1 MERKLKIV
9 TAGLAVIAVI
19 AMIGGIVLSGACLNK
34 ALKKIDQ
41 VQGDLDKTMN
51 VLHFSKSK
59 IDSMQKE
66 LSAYRIFIQDIKG
79 RVEIIDLEN
88 RKDQGRFVQKKDS
101 IKNRL
106 DCLYKQYGISNSI
119 VEISE
124 L

>member
-9 TAGLAVIAVI
+9 TAIIALIAGI
-19 AMIGGIVLSGACLNK
+19 AMIGGMILSNACLNK
-34 ALKKIDQ
+34 ALKKIDR

-66 LSAYRIFIQDIKG
+66 LSAYRLFIQDIKG

-88 RKDQGRFVQKKDS
+88 RKNQGRFFQKKDS
-101 IKNRL
+101 IRNRL
-106 DCLYKQYGISNSI
+106 DCLYKQYGISNSVI
-119 VEISE
+119 EISE